1 MQFGNLPN
9 TSRITHF
16 NYAFTVHDFPDFKI
30 QDYKSGW
37 MKNDIVTFH
46 WLVDWKRLF
55 VFMFWYNPSLTSL
68 KSDKGKTGEQEDG
81 CKFTNQERLSANP
94 HPVHDSVGV
103 MSLATNKHTPT
114 KSPFITDD

>member
-46 WLVDWKRLF
+46 WLVD
-55 VFMFWYNPSLTSL
+55 
-68 KSDKGKTGEQEDG
+68 
-81 CKFTNQERLSANP
+81 
-94 HPVHDSVGV
+94 
-103 MSLATNKHTPT
+103 
-114 KSPFITDD
+114 